1 MLMRTSRIPLVSSA
15 AYYDLLYIYCPDDG
29 PLPPEI
35 CMICLEMAGL
45 CGRGRTCTFF
55 WVYN

>member
-1 MLMRTSRIPLVSSA
+1 MLRSSGE
-15 AYYDLLYIYCPDDG
+15 YYDLLLLYCG
-29 PLPPEI
+29 ENTVLPPELY
-35 CMICLEMAGL
+35 MICLEMAGL

>member
-1 MLMRTSRIPLVSSA
+1 MLHSSGE
-15 AYYDLLYIYCPDDG
+15 YYDLLLMYCG
-29 PLPPEI
+29 NNAVLPPEL
-35 CMICLEMAGL
+35 CMLCLELAGL

>member
-1 MLMRTSRIPLVSSA
+1 MRTSRIPLVSSA
-15 AYYDLLYIYCPDDG
+15 AYYDLLYIYCPDG

-35 CMICLEMAGL
+35 RMICLEMAGL
-45 CGRGRTCTFF
+45 CGKGRTCTFF